1 MKFSHK
7 LALAMLTL
15 LAVVLNAG
23 AAWLVRSSFDSQL
36 EAAQWQNEAHHQ
48 RDAYGVKMALI
59 EAVDGAVHSA
69 AAGRVEL
76 PLSSGLLIDAAV
88 SPVVRAEGDGE
99 MAEAAIVVLSDVTIR
114 RNAVRMKQ
122 EFFSNASHELKTPI
136 TSIRGFAELL
146 GAAPDLEPEK
156 RQEYARR
163 ILREGKPAVEDY
175 LRFLSGGCSQDPIEL
190 LRGAGVDMTTPEPVE
205 SALAL
210 FDQLLDEMEELTKD

>member
-1 MKFSHK
+1 
-7 LALAMLTL
+7 
-15 LAVVLNAG
+15 
-23 AAWLVRSSFDSQL
+23 
-36 EAAQWQNEAHHQ
+36 
-48 RDAYGVKMALI
+48 MALI

-136 TSIRGFAELL
+136 TSIRASPSCSVPRPTSSRKSGRSTPA
-146 GAAPDLEPEK
+146 GSCGRP
-156 RQEYARR
+156 ARCR
-163 ILREGKPAVEDY
+163 T
-175 LRFLSGGCSQDPIEL
+175 S
-190 LRGAGVDMTTPEPVE
+190 
-205 SALAL
+205 SA
-210 FDQLLDEMEELTKD
+210 TSS